1 MLVDSSV
8 KEAFM
13 VRAKKSV
20 GLVFVAAVLVFGVA
34 ASAYAMD
41 FDAYVVGDVAAWM
54 LNNDTG
60 AAVTGIHIEFD
71 QEVTITSKV
80 EVGGLLPALGGPTGT
95 TFDFNGGSLVAGGT
109 LILEWQPADAKPSY
123 ILWMNGE
130 RAAGRPYF
138 TTVAQ
143 LGYLFGVGIVHLRE
157 SNPALLGAAFAQF
170 FADNQAYLAGVSA
183 ALGMSL
189 ADSLMPI
196 IMSAPAEGIQNFFNT
211 IVGMLGVTSIGDL
224 LEGAVDFSSLLN
236 ALGL

>member
-13 VRAKKSV
+13 IRARNSV
-20 GLVFVAAVLVFGVA
+20 GCVFVVAALVLGAAVAAYGV
-34 ASAYAMD
+34 D

-80 EVGGLLPALGGPTGT
+80 EFGGFLPALGGPTGT

-109 LILEWQPADAKPSY
+109 LILEWQPAEAKPSY

-130 RAAGRPYF
+130 RAAGAPYF
-138 TTVAQ
+138 TTVSQ

-157 SNPALLGAAFAQF
+157 ANPEALGAAFAKF
-170 FADNQAYLAGVSA
+170 FEDNAAYLAQVSQS
-183 ALGMSL
+183 LGMSL
-189 ADSLMPI
+189 QDSLMPI

-211 IVGMLGVTSIGDL
+211 IVGMLGVTSVEDL
-224 LEGAVDFSSLLN
+224 LQGAVDFSALLG